1 MFQMLALHHS
11 LIFVFPTPAILRL
24 WAAMTTISVS
34 EHYRWKIRWK
44 KWGWQYLKGKESFKT
59 NQSKKKKKKT
69 KRKGVSYNK
78 TRINMLHV
86 KKKSTCWPASTTSWG
101 GISSIPISKANN
113 LESSFTCDIS
123 QRIIIICTHSS
134 C

>member
-1 MFQMLALHHS
+1 MFQMLALHHG
-11 LIFVFPTPAILRL
+11 LIFVFPTPAILSL

-34 EHYRWKIRWK
+34 ENYRWKIRWT

-59 NQSKKKKKKT
+59 NQPKKG
-69 KRKGVSYNK
+69 KGDSYNK

-101 GISSIPISKANN
+101 GISSVPISRTNN

-123 QRIIIICTHSS
+123 QRINPYLKVIIICTHSS